1 MENST
6 TAGRAISRVGWVA
19 INWGWHVLSKHLS
32 SIPLMTDQGWHRM
45 QTRGGCC
52 SRRSHSPLGTS
63 WPLSQGL
70 HWVSSK
76 WITAFSFMFIF
87 YRVLPLSS
95 LSIRLAV
102 ECRDDGLLSQLPCT
116 DPGGWPRYS
125 RLGTRQPHASP
136 RCHVGLRL
144 CEWGAVGSQSRQ
156 PSPTLVLKLLH
167 QKLAPL
173 A

>member
-19 INWGWHVLSKHLS
+19 INWGWHVPCEHLS

-45 QTRGGCC
+45 QTRGSCC
-52 SRRSHSPLGTS
+52 SRRSHSPSGTS

-87 YRVLPLSS
+87 YL
-95 LSIRLAV
+95 LAV
-102 ECRDDGLLSQLPCT
+102 WASGWLLNAEVMDSCPSFLVQI
-116 DPGGWPRYS
+116 
-125 RLGTRQPHASP
+125 LGVTQVLQVGTWQPHASP
-136 RCHVGLRL
+136 RCHMGLRL
-144 CEWGAVGSQSRQ
+144 FEWGAGGSQNRQ
-156 PSPTLVLKLLH
+156 PSPTLLLKLLH